1 MMATTGQ
8 LTLKDIAELAQVSR
22 PAVSNWRK
30 RYSDFPEPVEESTPR
45 KPLFEATTVVAWLKR
60 NDFLPED
67 AEQELLHAN
76 LWSVANLLRNEIGVD
91 SIPLVVLT
99 LLALD
104 NDPAFEPSDEFDH
117 LKARISATTLEAVQ
131 RGIAKLRLNNHSE
144 AAQLIVDRFLG
155 IGARGMRSQYGTT
168 NSLSSAAVVAAAST
182 TTQDVTTV
190 IDPACGIAGTLVGV
204 GEHAPGARLLG
215 ADINGNAA
223 SLARVFVHLSGHDA
237 RIVTGDSI
245 VEDPFADVQAN
256 LIVCE
261 PPLAVRIPRED
272 LQKLQRSY
280 NDYSLRGLGTEEL
293 FLLYGIQ
300 HLAPGGHAYIV
311 TGLSPTSRELFK
323 EHRQRLIAEG
333 RVEAVI
339 EFPSGMFSATRVPAA
354 LWVLSA
360 DEVTEPLLIDASD
373 QSPEVIP
380 TRIGEWLTAARN
392 RESTDVPYRA
402 VTLADVVTN
411 DGSLCPSTY
420 LAKPVSPEEAGSTF
434 DAALQQLEKTT
445 KELMRIRNPRVS
457 ADAIPPST
465 TSTTLDDLIKSG
477 HFESIAGTYRADK
490 ELQTGK
496 ARLASANRNAAPAF
510 VKDFDAGDVLRPGDI
525 VMPRHGSSDAW
536 VLEDDGQ
543 TWVLSL
549 HARVLRPTS
558 DEYDPYFIATCLNAP
573 VNIDTSGVLPRR
585 LPLTRIA
592 IPELSRNQR
601 AIIADTNRSLDQA
614 RSVALQLERDAKHA
628 STALLNL
635 VYAGK

>member
-45 KPLFEATTVVAWLKR
+45 KPLFEATTIVAWLKR
-60 NDFLPED
+60 NDLLPEG
-67 AEQELLHAN
+67 AEEQMQYAN
-76 LWSVANLLRNEIGVD
+76 LWAVANLLRSDVAVH

-104 NDPAFEPSDEFDH
+104 KDPAFEPSDEFDH
-117 LKARISATTLEAVQ
+117 LKARISATTLESVQ

-155 IGARGMRSQYGTT
+155 IGARGMRSQYGTA

-223 SLARVFVHLSGHDA
+223 SLARVFVHLTGHDA

-245 VEDPFADVQAN
+245 VDDPFADVQAN

-272 LQKLQRSY
+272 LEKIQHSY
-280 NDYSLRGLGTEEL
+280 NDYLLRGLGTEEL

-333 RVEAVI
+333 RIEAVI

-354 LWVLSA
+354 LWVLSS

-380 TRIGEWLTAARN
+380 TRIGEWLTAARK

-420 LAKPVSPEEAGSTF
+420 LTKPVSPEEAGSTF
-434 DAALQQLEKTT
+434 EAALQQLEKTT

-510 VKDFDAGDVLRPGDI
+510 VKDFDTGDVLRPGDI
-525 VMPRHGSSDAW
+525 VMPRHGGSDAW

-573 VNIDTSGVLPRR
+573 VNIDTSGALPRR
-585 LPLTRIA
+585 LLLTRIA

-601 AIIADTNRSLDQA
+601 AIIADTNRSFDQA